1 MRLALDCY
9 QKRQILQQH
18 VVLALLK
25 HLRDRER
32 HQLVQLGLLGD
43 QLMLRDVKT
52 SLRSCEQKI
61 SLRSS

>member
-1 MRLALDCY
+1 
-9 QKRQILQQH
+9 LQQH